1 MAAGAPSARPAPH
14 PTAHK
19 TRGGDPAGA
28 ERGPG
33 PPRATALGGP
43 GDEVPR
49 LMMLTADEA
58 RQLDRF
64 ALAGGH
70 AAASA
75 AGRRPTKA
83 RGYSIEFHDFRR
95 YQPGDDPRAI
105 DWTVDARLR
114 QLVVRLYR
122 AEGHV
127 PLHLLVDASASMQ
140 IGRPAKL
147 SMASRI
153 AAALAYVAVL
163 RRDPVALALFDNAVR
178 AHVRVAAGRPQLFK
192 ILETLKSA
200 GAHGRSAIDRPLTDY
215 GSLVRGPGIA
225 VVVSDFFDRDFRFDG
240 VRFLLHRGF
249 NVALVHLLAD
259 EEIDPGLDDD
269 AELIDVEDGGETP
282 VGVSPAAAAAY
293 RSSLAAFVDRLRG
306 FCGTHGVSYL
316 QLPSSS
322 GFAEVVSACTRAGL
336 IELHG

>member
-1 MAAGAPSARPAPH
+1 
-14 PTAHK
+14 
-19 TRGGDPAGA
+19 
-28 ERGPG
+28 
-33 PPRATALGGP
+33 
-43 GDEVPR
+43 
-49 LMMLTADEA
+49 MLTADEA

-105 DWTVDARLR
+105 DWTIDARLR

-127 PLHLLVDASASMQ
+127 PLHLLVDASASMR
-140 IGRPAKL
+140 IGTPAKL
-147 SMASRI
+147 ATASRM

-163 RRDPVALALFDNAVR
+163 RRDPVALATFDNAVR
-178 AHVRVAAGRPQLFK
+178 SHVRVAAGRPQLFK
-192 ILETLKSA
+192 VLEMLQA
-200 GAHGRSAIDRPLTDY
+200 CEAHGRSSIDRPLSDY
-215 GSLVRGPGIA
+215 GSLVRGPGLA

-240 VRFLLHRGF
+240 IKFLLYRGL

-259 EEIDPGLDDD
+259 EELDPQVHD
-269 AELIDVEDGGETP
+269 DVELVDIENAAEAP
-282 VGVSPAAAAAY
+282 IGVAPAAAVAY
-293 RSSLAAFVDRLRG
+293 RSSLAAFIERLRG
-306 FCGTHGVSYL
+306 LCTSHGVSYL
-316 QLPSSS
+316 QVRASTPF
-322 GFAEVVSACTRAGL
+322 GDIVAACTRAGL